1 MVSEIS
7 NPVFFKMFNEY
18 SSIIHDYHSIIES
31 KDFEDI
37 SEIESVTKRASLWA
51 EKWDKE
57 IKKADLSLG
66 EKLELIIEYD
76 KLSEKY
82 KSKNKPN

>member
-7 NPVFFKMFNEY
+7 NPVFLKIFNEY
-18 SSIIHDYHSIIES
+18 SAIIHDYHMVIDAD
-31 KDFEDI
+31 DFNDI
-37 SEIESVTKRASLWA
+37 SEIESITKRASLWV
-51 EKWDKE
+51 ERWDKE
-57 IKKADLSLG
+57 IKKADLSLN